1 MSLGL
6 LGLFG
11 LMLAANP
18 IPALAQLAPPA
29 LSGALAVPRLEPLV
43 LLFPLWMAAC
53 ILLSIDVLRRPAQ
66 ADDPN
71 LAWARERAQ
80 PWLLGAAGALLAVGL
95 AVGGLIGYVVAVTAA
110 GSVPVFPLAAVALYD
125 LALLLLIA
133 LAVLLLGQ
141 AVVVHEVFSGRV
153 LPRRGLARHWRS
165 AILLAGGYAV
175 VAAGSITAD
184 LHPIYTLLLAT
195 LLMTLFYAL
204 YSWRA
209 LREREQLMARLRPF
223 VQGEGSATGLATG
236 FATEPANGSANE
248 SANESATESEH
259 ASATGSGP
267 ASTTALSLLGALC
280 REVLDTPHAQLTP
293 LGSMATLAGPALHY
307 PPGEGA
313 PQRPPPGEL
322 RPGAIPLD
330 PSAFF
335 PYRWALGLWGEWGVN
350 GALLIG
356 EKREGGLYSQEEM
369 EIAQATGERILQFL
383 ASEQMLQRLMAL
395 QRTRTV
401 EQRVADLHTRRAL
414 HDEILPTL
422 HLAILQLNGA
432 AQDAAVR
439 EALQSLAAAHRDIAA
454 LLVQTQPA
462 PARAPDPTDLL
473 VSLRALVAGEFAHQ
487 FAVVRWHTPN
497 GGGSAAEDPTNDSP
511 DDPRADRLSDPPD
524 HIRVDALT
532 GEVIVGAAREVIR
545 NAALHGRGG
554 KAHFPLRLDISLCRE
569 EGKLTLTIE
578 DNGVGLGAAQAAV
591 PGGGSGS
598 GLALHSTLL
607 AMIGGYLTVELREGG
622 GTTARITV
630 RERNKRAT

>member
-1 MSLGL
+1 
-6 LGLFG
+6 
-11 LMLAANP
+11 
-18 IPALAQLAPPA
+18 
-29 LSGALAVPRLEPLV
+29 
-43 LLFPLWMAAC
+43 
-53 ILLSIDVLRRPAQ
+53 
-66 ADDPN
+66 
-71 LAWARERAQ
+71 
-80 PWLLGAAGALLAVGL
+80 
-95 AVGGLIGYVVAVTAA
+95 
-110 GSVPVFPLAAVALYD
+110 
-125 LALLLLIA
+125 LIA

-141 AVVVHEVFSGRV
+141 AVVVHEIFSGRV

-184 LHPIYTLLLAT
+184 LRPIYTLLLAT

-223 VQGEGSATGLATG
+223 VQGEGSAD
-236 FATEPANGSANE
+236 GSR
-248 SANESATESEH
+248 
-259 ASATGSGP
+259 P

-293 LGSMATLAGPALHY
+293 LGSMATLAGPALQY

-330 PSAFF
+330 PSAFS

-383 ASEQMLQRLMAL
+383 ASEQMLLRLMAL

-401 EQRVADLHTRRAL
+401 EQRVTDLHTRRAL

-432 AQDAAVR
+432 AQDPPVR
-439 EALQSLAAAHRDIAA
+439 EALQSLTAAHRDIAA

-487 FAVVRWHTPN
+487 FAEVRWHAPSE
-497 GGGSAAEDPTNDSP
+497 GVSAADGM
-511 DDPRADRLSDPPD
+511 
-524 HIRVDALT
+524 RVDALT

-554 KAHFPLRLDISLCRE
+554 KADFALWLDITLCRE

-578 DNGVGLGAAQAAV
+578 DNGVGLNASHGAV
-591 PGGGSGS
+591 PEAGSGS

-607 AMIGGYLTVELREGG
+607 AMVGGYLTVEEREGG
-622 GTTARITV
+622 GTLARITV
-630 RERNKRAT
+630 KEH